1 MHGNVY
7 WFPKTKQEKKQKL
20 TDLGDQVA
28 FSGSDPVVFEVE
40 PPLLFNPSP
49 QNYFYLRDVDDYGV
63 RVLNTANTIGPSDID
78 EGISGLIIFIVR
90 MFKRCFLYV
99 YM

>member
-1 MHGNVY
+1 M
-7 WFPKTKQEKKQKL
+7 
-20 TDLGDQVA
+20 A

-40 PPLLFNPSP
+40 TNPPPLLQPLSSK
-49 QNYFYLRDVDDYGV
+49 NYFYLRDVDDHGV
-63 RVLNTANTIGPSDID
+63 TVLNTANTIEPSDID
-78 EGISGLIIFIVR
+78 EGIFGLTIFIVR